1 MGTFSELKEER
12 KMHHGG
18 SYCYIHSHLQV
29 KLIIQNLGF
38 FNSQSLMNESNILN
52 AWEYLR
58 LSMNSVGCFSI
69 NIFFLLELIFSVFQ
83 YKEFST
89 VEEREGKVIDK
100 KNPQMASHSTTKQ

>member
-1 MGTFSELKEER
+1 MQDIYDFLTCNSTIVGTFGELKEER

-52 AWEYLR
+52 A
-58 LSMNSVGCFSI
+58 
-69 NIFFLLELIFSVFQ
+69 
-83 YKEFST
+83 
-89 VEEREGKVIDK
+89 
-100 KNPQMASHSTTKQ
+100 